1 MKQKSAVCSNDHRS
15 LVYTTSY
22 LEIIP
27 LLPWALK
34 GYRRT
39 LIEIEG
45 EHGTD
50 GKETDRQFL
59 DGKGM
64 CPGTQ
69 MLATHRY
76 KNNPDG
82 PVGKELDL
90 SEEETLV
97 YLMKHDDTD
106 HWWLAENEKGQVG
119 YVPVA
124 YLMIIIYETVH
135 EEESDTTRK
144 EG

>member
-1 MKQKSAVCSNDHRS
+1 MIPGNCSTEESRS
-15 LVYTTSY
+15 GKETAERSSS
-22 LEIIP
+22 E
-27 LLPWALK
+27 
-34 GYRRT
+34 YRRT
-39 LIEIEG
+39 LIDIVG

-64 CPGTQ
+64 RPGTQ

-82 PVGKELDL
+82 PVVKELDL

-124 YLMIIIYETVH
+124 YHMIIIDETVH